1 MLVNSSNFKCLSVL
15 YWVYLRI
22 FVRTGNN
29 FRILEKSVLSLSE
42 FFLRMLVN
50 SRNVLGTS
58 VCICWKSDH
67 KGIVTWH
74 SCLSCL
80 LNLSDHHLNT
90 LSFLTLYFEGILSL
104 LRRLHALTEI
114 CIKDFYF
121 GRIWSEILALEW
133 LSCLPSN
140 WPLILKLTN

>member
-1 MLVNSSNFKCLSVL
+1 MPVWTLLGLSENL
-15 YWVYLRI
+15 
-22 FVRTGNN
+22 GNN
-29 FRILEKSVLSLSE
+29 FGTLEKYVLSLSE

-50 SRNVLGTS
+50 SRNDLGTF
-58 VCICWKSDH
+58 VCSCWKLIWR
-67 KGIVTWH
+67 KGIVTWR

>member
-29 FRILEKSVLSLSE
+29 FRILEKSVLPLSE

-58 VCICWKSDH
+58 VYICWKLIWR

-80 LNLSDHHLNT
+80 LNLSNHHLNT
-90 LSFLTLYFEGILSL
+90 LSFSTLYSEGILSL
-104 LRRLHALTEI
+104 LKRLHALTEI

-121 GRIWSEILALEW
+121 WQNLV
-133 LSCLPSN
+133 
-140 WPLILKLTN
+140 